1 MISERSPRVTITI
14 GGVIQRLPLADFLA
28 ANTEYISPEAADDIA
43 SAVADGRSYVVRDA
57 AGFAGC
63 TIEPAEPLTGA
74 VAASEPGSDRTG
86 LAALPTGAL
95 LADPIYLHHAS
106 PLRAAVL
113 AIAPCYRQADA
124 AATVDACRYGP
135 GRLPRVLCRLG
146 GAWFP
151 LSLKEARDEARHLLV
166 NDGGPTDPAG
176 ELARHVAAALTTAAD
191 VLEAA
196 LLADQQGPVAEQAA

>member
-1 MISERSPRVTITI
+1 MIHSRPIAVIVTVGDQPARTTN
-14 GGVIQRLPLADFLA
+14 LNDFLA
-28 ANTEYISPEAADDIA
+28 ANTELVDPMEAMAI
-43 SAVADGRSYVVRDA
+43 YCLVRT
-57 AGFAGC
+57 GETYTGGGEGERPRF
-63 TIEPAEPLTGA
+63 TIERAPLA
-74 VAASEPGSDRTG
+74 NASEPGSGRIG

-124 AATVDACRYGP
+124 AATIDACRYGP

-151 LSLKEARDEARHLLV
+151 LSLKEARDEARHLIV

-176 ELARHVAAALTTAAD
+176 ELARHLAAALTTAAD

>member
-1 MISERSPRVTITI
+1 MADAGSLAIIVQVGDQLPITTTLD
-14 GGVIQRLPLADFLA
+14 QFLS
-28 ANTEYISPEAADDIA
+28 ANTELVDPSTAADIA
-43 SAVADGRSYVVRDA
+43 SVIQSFPLAVFTSPQDA
-57 AGFAGC
+57 RRPHFSVKRA
-63 TIEPAEPLTGA
+63 P
-74 VAASEPGSDRTG
+74 ASEPGSD
-86 LAALPTGAL
+86 LPCVIPVAVPV
-95 LADPIYLHHAS
+95 ADPVYLHHAS

-124 AATVDACRYGP
+124 AASIDACIYGP

-151 LSLKEARDEARHLLV
+151 LSLKEARDEARHLVV

-176 ELARHVAAALTTAAD
+176 ELARHVAAALTAAAD

-196 LLADQQGPVAEQAA
+196 MAAEQQAVLTAGRAA